1 MLRTLL
7 LTLMLAS
14 PAAAHE
20 AGIGPNGGVQVDAGP
35 YHAELVPAGT
45 MVSIHVTTE
54 DGSAAD
60 TAKMSGTA
68 ILLIGGKP
76 VRAPLAPSA
85 PGVLSADMGVA
96 VPAGVKGAVQI
107 MQSDG
112 TTVQAKF

>member
-7 LTLMLAS
+7 LTLMLAL
-14 PAAAHE
+14 PVAAHE

-35 YHAELVPAGT
+35 YHAELVAAGT
-45 MVSIHVTTE
+45 VVNIHVTTE
-54 DGSAAD
+54 DGSVAD

-68 ILLIGGKP
+68 ILLIEGKP

-85 PGVLSADMGVA
+85 PGVLSADMGVT
-96 VPAGVKGAVQI
+96 VPADVKGAVQI
-107 MQSDG
+107 LESDG

>member
-76 VRAPLAPSA
+76 VRATLSPSA
-85 PGVLSADMGVA
+85 PGVLSADTGVT
-96 VPAGVKGAVQI
+96 VPADVKGAVQLLGP
-107 MQSDG
+107 DG